1 MLSAAPT
8 VRILGID
15 PGSRLTGY
23 GLVESTGADLRFL
36 DCGLI
41 QAGSGD
47 FSLRLKCIFD
57 GLGRII
63 AEHAPD
69 EFAIE
74 KVFVHRNATAALKL
88 GQARGAALLAAATRE
103 MSVFEYSPNEVKQA
117 ITGRGHAGKEQ
128 VQHMIR
134 VLLKLKEAPATD
146 AADALSVAVCHAHV
160 SQTRRRLAGAMAVRV
175 P

>member
-1 MLSAAPT
+1 MLKAVQP

-23 GLVESTGADLRFL
+23 GVVEAAGAELRFL

-41 QAGSGD
+41 QTGGGD
-47 FSLRLKCIFD
+47 FALRLKCIFD
-57 GLGRII
+57 GLGRVI
-63 AEHAPD
+63 AGHQPD
-69 EFAIE
+69 ELAIE

-103 MSVFEYSPNEVKQA
+103 IAVFEYSPNEIKQA
-117 ITGRGHAGKEQ
+117 VTGRGHAGKEQ

-134 VLLKLKEAPATD
+134 ILLKLKEMPPTD

-160 SQTRRRLAGAMAVRV
+160 SQTRRRLAGAMAANI